1 MAATVAAH
9 RLTDADLERW
19 VQSGLISVDQR
30 DAMLRDLEAHQP
42 TEDGLSVTTLLYYGG
57 GLLVLL
63 AYSVFLGF
71 QWEELNEA
79 GRVVISATSLVFF
92 AVVSQLLLR
101 SGRFQLPGELLQV
114 VAVAIVPLLG
124 FAALDAIG
132 LWPEDPGF
140 RRFSTQARE
149 EYQTDL
155 TWARMA
161 LAGATLIVALAAFR
175 WSRSPFVMV
184 AAAVSLTVLVLDVSI
199 QLDGARRDYTWETPQ
214 VLIVAALGAGALTA
228 GVATRGQSERDYSLW
243 LYVMGLVGLTIG
255 LGNKAFDSNAAGW
268 GTLWMISALILLV
281 LSVTLQQRLF
291 AAAGLAAIFA
301 FLAKLVFDVFESAN
315 AALVLVVLGLLI
327 LGTGMLYQRYSERL
341 FARPQ
346 DG

>member
-1 MAATVAAH
+1 MAAH

-19 VQSGLISVDQR
+19 VQSGLISVGQR
-30 DAMLRDLEAHQP
+30 DALLRDLEAHQQP

-63 AYSVFLGF
+63 AYSVFLGL

-79 GRVVISATSLVFF
+79 GRVVISAISLVFF
-92 AVVSQLLLR
+92 AVASQLLLR

-114 VAVAIVPLLG
+114 VAVAIVPLMG
-124 FAALDAIG
+124 FAVLDAIG

-184 AAAVSLTVLVLDVSI
+184 AAAVSLTMLVLDVSI
-199 QLDGARRDYTWETPQ
+199 QIEGAKRDDYIWETPQ
-214 VLIVAALGAGALTA
+214 ALIVAALGAGALTI
-228 GVATRGQSERDYSLW
+228 GVVTRGQSERDYSLW
-243 LYVMGLVGLTIG
+243 LYVMGLVGLAIG
-255 LGNKAFDSNAAGW
+255 LGNKAFPSDTPAGW
-268 GTLWMISALILLV
+268 GTLWMISALILLG
-281 LSVTLQQRLF
+281 LSVSLQQRLF

-315 AALVLVVLGLLI
+315 AALVLVVLGLVI
-327 LGTGMLYQRYSERL
+327 LGAGMLYQRYSERL

>member
-1 MAATVAAH
+1 VAAH

-19 VQSGLISVDQR
+19 VQSGLISVEQR

-63 AYSVFLGF
+63 AYSVFLGL

-92 AVVSQLLLR
+92 AVASQLLLR

-114 VAVAIVPLLG
+114 VAVAIVPLMG
-124 FAALDAIG
+124 FAILDAVG
-132 LWPEDPGF
+132 LWPEDPGYS

-149 EYQTDL
+149 AYQTDL

-161 LAGATLIVALAAFR
+161 LAGTTLIVALAAFR

-184 AAAVSLTVLVLDVSI
+184 AAAVSLTMLVLDVSI
-199 QLDGARRDYTWETPQ
+199 QIEGAKRDDYIWETPQ
-214 VLIVAALGAGALTA
+214 ALIVAALGAGALTI
-228 GVATRGQSERDYSLW
+228 GVVTRGQSERDYSLW
-243 LYVMGLVGLTIG
+243 LYVMGLVGLAIG
-255 LGNKAFDSNAAGW
+255 LGNKAFPSDTPAGW
-268 GTLWMISALILLV
+268 GTLWMISALILLA
-281 LSVTLQQRLF
+281 LSVPLQQRLF

-315 AALVLVVLGLLI
+315 AALVLVVLGLVI

-341 FARPQ
+341 FARPG